1 MADLEGFSL
10 QSKTLKRITIC
21 QSSCLITWD
30 RVTGCSTITLRGS
43 KGTRASLS
51 LRIRLKR
58 YLTRSSPLRGTLF
71 PSIFRTLCIVFAM
84 LLKINF
90 PITQCPSLRGNLKLP
105 PLNLLTS
112 SPTKNLASKF
122 YSQLVCLTSPQ
133 AGLDA
138 GAVTLSPA
146 INSCFSIHTSTKSP
160 SYSLLL
166 PSGMEWS
173 RISLT
178 METILATTAET
189 HAGGLSE
196 ASKSMLA
203 RPMITKFSRKK

>member
-1 MADLEGFSL
+1 MADLEGFLL
-10 QSKTLKRITIC
+10 QSKTPKRITIC
-21 QSSCLITWD
+21 QSSCLTTWD
-30 RVTGCSTITLRGS
+30 RATGCSTITLRGS

-51 LRIRLKR
+51 LRIRSKR
-58 YLTRSSPLRGTLF
+58 YSTRSSLSRGTLF
-71 PSIFRTLCIVFAM
+71 PSTSRTLCIVFAM
-84 LLKINF
+84 LSKINF
-90 PITQCPSLRGNLKLP
+90 LITPCPSLRGNLKPP
-105 PLNLLTS
+105 PLNLSTS

-122 YSQLVCLTSPQ
+122 YSQLACLTSQ
-133 AGLDA
+133 LAGLDA

-160 SYSLLL
+160 SYSLPLH
-166 PSGMEWS
+166 SGMEWS
-173 RISLT
+173 RISST

-203 RPMITKFSRKK
+203 RPTITKFSRKK